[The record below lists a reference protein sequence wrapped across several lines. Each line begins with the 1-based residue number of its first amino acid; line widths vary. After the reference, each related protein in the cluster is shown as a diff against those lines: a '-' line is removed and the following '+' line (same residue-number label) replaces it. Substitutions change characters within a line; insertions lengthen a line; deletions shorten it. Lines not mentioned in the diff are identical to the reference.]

1 MLASEL
7 DLILMSL
14 ASIPIEIPR
23 FSCIINKND
32 LAQRPEDLA
41 KEQPIVL
48 EPFKPYI
55 FSSLHPKYAYPYV

>member
-1 MLASEL
+1 
-7 DLILMSL
+7 MSL

-41 KEQPIVL
+41 KEQTLVL

-55 FSSLHPKYAYPYV
+55 FSSLHPKYTNPNV